1 MAYWTLAFGPSN
13 LEALSTFTIATA
25 MSKLSVG
32 NFIVCNSTLTC
43 LDGFYH
49 YFNEWNLG
57 PLHTWFSYNVKS
69 KSTTYLLFDCPE
81 KIKERLTAGDFLPD
95 PFAVD
100 LLLAEECALWRE
112 KLINM
117 HYQQIFNWHENT
129 GAMDP
134 PLNRH
139 INSID
144 SMQKLHQLS
153 RTWNMI
159 YEDLGDLEERLDFLL
174 STSEKLSSVGI
185 QTRAVVEYITFVRG
199 RNHLRRR
206 WVTSF
211 GERTKLIINFVFS
224 IEGEEN
230 SKSITFIAKE
240 TARDNNSMMTIA
252 TMTMLFLPGAF
263 VASVLQ
269 IPTKMRLFWVVTIP
283 ATIFV
288 LVIYQVWRWARE
300 GRMRLSDPER
310 GTDAT

>member
-1 MAYWTLAFGPSN
+1 MACWTLAFGPSN

-100 LLLAEECALWRE
+100 LLLVEECALWRE

-117 HYQQIFNWHENT
+117 HYQQIFNWVRPHSSVFIRPLLTKPQHENT

-139 INSID
+139 INAID

-174 STSEKLSSVGI
+174 STSEKLSSAGI
-185 QTRAVVEYITFVRG
+185 QTRAMVEYITFVRG

-240 TARDNNSMMTIA
+240 TARDNNSMMTC
-252 TMTMLFLPGAF
+252 
-263 VASVLQ
+263 VLCLLE
-269 IPTKMRLFWVVTIP
+269 RLNF
-283 ATIFV
+283 
-288 LVIYQVWRWARE
+288 
-300 GRMRLSDPER
+300 
-310 GTDAT
+310 